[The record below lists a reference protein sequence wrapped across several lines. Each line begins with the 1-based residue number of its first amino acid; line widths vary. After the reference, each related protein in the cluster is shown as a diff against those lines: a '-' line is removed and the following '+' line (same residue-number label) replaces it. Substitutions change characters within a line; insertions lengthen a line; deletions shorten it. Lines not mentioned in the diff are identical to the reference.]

1 MRRSLHDPSYALI
14 RKHLRSIR
22 RRAGMTQFELSQKLG
37 YLSHSEVSKIERG
50 DRFPDILLYIRW
62 CRACDENI
70 VTSII
75 HLLEEGV

>member
-1 MRRSLHDPSYALI
+1 
-14 RKHLRSIR
+14 
-22 RRAGMTQFELSQKLG
+22 MTQFELSQKLG